1 MGRNRG
7 KGNCPLHPHL
17 VSKAFL
23 KWSPYVGLHP
33 FLSSLYHPISLFC
46 GVAIVIV
53 NVTRPMPSPFLLLN
67 WVVRAVST
75 GMGTS
80 LLEANILHS
89 AQHIA
94 HSRFIGTSHH
104 HVTPHSQLADPI
116 PTHQE
121 PAASTTTETAR
132 VVFRFRRL

>member
-33 FLSSLYHPISLFC
+33 FLSSLYHPKSLFC

-104 HVTPHSQLADPI
+104 HVIAISPP
-116 PTHQE
+116 
-121 PAASTTTETAR
+121 
-132 VVFRFRRL
+132 